1 MKIRRAE
8 LPAYVYPEN
17 WRQDTATARTASIPE
32 EHSTAVRE
40 VGMKFGKYQDID
52 HYRLGV

>member
-40 VGMKFGKYQDID
+40 AGMKFGKYQDID